1 MPPPATPGRTF
12 TRANPAL
19 YRAGMTRAPTVTVR
33 PATCEDLP
41 AITEIAAHYVLHT
54 VTTFNTEPLPLAGWE
69 ERWESLSAAGRPF
82 LVVAAPH
89 RPGLPDDVA
98 GFAYVGAWRERPAY
112 AATGEDTIYLAP
124 GAEGQGLGRALLT
137 ALLEEAQRAGI
148 REIVAVVSDADSPA
162 SVVLHEKLGFRHV
175 GRLERVG
182 FKHGRWL
189 DTVLLQ
195 RSLA

>member
-1 MPPPATPGRTF
+1 MTHAPA
-12 TRANPAL
+12 
-19 YRAGMTRAPTVTVR
+19 VTVR
-33 PATCEDLP
+33 PATREDLP

-54 VTTFNTEPLPLAGWE
+54 VTTFNTEPLPLTGWE
-69 ERWESLSAAGRPF
+69 ERWESLRAARRPF
-82 LVVAAPH
+82 LVVAAASG
-89 RPGLPDDVA
+89 PGLPDDVA

-124 GAEGQGLGRALLT
+124 GAEGQGLGRSLLT
-137 ALLEEAQRAGI
+137 TLLDEAQRAGI

-162 SVVLHEKLGFRHV
+162 SVILHEKLGFRHV

-195 RSLA
+195 RSLG